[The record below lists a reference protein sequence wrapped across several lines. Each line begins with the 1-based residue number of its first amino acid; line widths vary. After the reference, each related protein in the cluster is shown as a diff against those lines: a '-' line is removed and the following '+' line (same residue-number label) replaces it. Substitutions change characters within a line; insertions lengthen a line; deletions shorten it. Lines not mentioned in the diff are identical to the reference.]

1 MAPQDPRILA
11 LHRASADYADAWCDE
26 GPARAAARAKAH
38 DIGLPVVSPGA
49 GATLR
54 MLTKAIAAKS
64 VVEIGTGAG
73 VSLLWLVEGMGD
85 DGVVTSVD
93 IEAEHQ
99 VIAREAVAAA
109 GINTSRVRLI
119 NGRTDEV
126 LGRLTEGG
134 YDLVFIADKVRSLD
148 THIST
153 ARSLLRPGGL
163 LVIDRALWNDRIADP
178 SQRDDGTVAMRT
190 AHAAIADDE
199 SFVSS
204 LLPIGGGLLV
214 AVYAPQ

>member
-38 DIGLPVVSPGA
+38 EIGLPVVSPGA

-54 MLTKAIAAKS
+54 LLARASNAKS

-73 VSLLWLVEGMGD
+73 VSLLWLLEGLSE

-93 IEAEHQ
+93 SEAEHQ
-99 VIAREAVAAA
+99 VIAREALAAA
-109 GINTSRVRLI
+109 GVNQSRARLI
-119 NGRTDEV
+119 NGKTDEV
-126 LGRLTEGG
+126 LGRLTEGA
-134 YDLVFIADKVRSLD
+134 YDLVFIADKVRNLE

-153 ARSLLRPGGL
+153 ARTLLRTGGMI
-163 LVIDRALWNDRIADP
+163 VIDRALWNDRIADP
-178 SQRDDGTVAMRT
+178 SQRDDGTIAMRA
-190 AHAAIADDE
+190 AHSTIHEADDLT
-199 SFVSS
+199 SA
-204 LLPIGGGLLV
+204 LLPIGAGLLI
-214 AVYAPQ
+214 AVVN